1 MGIVRAS
8 DDSCNNA
15 TLRDGGRDPGEYRPR
30 CHLRVDRVT
39 LPVVP
44 SLSPVAM
51 IDFDDPDG
59 VAANE
64 ARQPDTVRPG
74 ALDPKGLDSAE
85 RARPGHQLGVAAPIR
100 RHAAGP
106 KSGAEAIDGDC
117 DMYVF
122 VRVDPDD
129 HRDGWFDSCDP
140 LRHVV
145 GLHHRLTTPSGREGG
160 QDGDGSLSQA
170 PIRSLPTRP
179 DTIRMSAAGPGR
191 QINAR
196 TRGRS

>member
-1 MGIVRAS
+1 MTARGCRCFTAMSRAASTRAVRRCSSLHRPADDTATPGIEHHGQVEESTPGRDVGDIGDPELIRA
-8 DDSCNNA
+8 
-15 TLRDGGRDPGEYRPR
+15 GGR
-30 CHLRVDRVT
+30 
-39 LPVVP
+39 
-44 SLSPVAM
+44 
-51 IDFDDPDG
+51 
-59 VAANE
+59 E
-64 ARQPDTVRPG
+64 AV
-74 ALDPKGLDSAE
+74 
-85 RARPGHQLGVAAPIR
+85 
-100 RHAAGP
+100 
-106 KSGAEAIDGDC
+106 DGDC

-160 QDGDGSLSQA
+160 QDCDGSLSQA

-196 TRGRS
+196 TTLAAPSRVPGACPPDDAS